1 MTDLT
6 RKSINNFVKELK
18 MRISLLTS
26 ASTRANLDEDSYNK
40 VNEIIYS
47 YTKNTPSKLRTI
59 DLFGFSKNDVV
70 KILKT
75 IGLDQQGIKRIAD
88 SFDQYL
94 SVINNGLNGNKMK
107 EAESFFESI
116 RKMIDDYLT
125 DYQNIKNSQ
134 NDMQSKKVKEYTRYI
149 NIFETESFDELFDE
163 IDDLVKLMS
172 SIALDGEDR
181 WRILEYIASKNID
194 IEKSDIFDINLAKK
208 VSTYIDRYLLKNP
221 EEVEIVKNSLAQT
234 ELDVDLIPSITK
246 VIAKE
251 YELSENVVKNILCAI
266 VLNSLYEKYRDA
278 IKNDEP
284 DDFIDYLKSMI
295 DIVLS
300 YDVMDD
306 NKIVERARQIITET
320 SSLFSGAIAS
330 DEESLKEYIDS
341 SISEL
346 IENGLSR
353 DEAIDRKLMPI
364 IKTISNSL
372 EKLESLELDS
382 EDYELCCGIIS
393 DLIDEYDKIDGKKQ
407 MGLKRIN

>member
-1 MTDLT
+1 
-6 RKSINNFVKELK
+6 
-18 MRISLLTS
+18 
-26 ASTRANLDEDSYNK
+26 
-40 VNEIIYS
+40 
-47 YTKNTPSKLRTI
+47 
-59 DLFGFSKNDVV
+59 
-70 KILKT
+70 
-75 IGLDQQGIKRIAD
+75 
-88 SFDQYL
+88 
-94 SVINNGLNGNKMK
+94 
-107 EAESFFESI
+107 
-116 RKMIDDYLT
+116 MIDDYLT

-364 IKTISNSL
+364 VKTISNSL